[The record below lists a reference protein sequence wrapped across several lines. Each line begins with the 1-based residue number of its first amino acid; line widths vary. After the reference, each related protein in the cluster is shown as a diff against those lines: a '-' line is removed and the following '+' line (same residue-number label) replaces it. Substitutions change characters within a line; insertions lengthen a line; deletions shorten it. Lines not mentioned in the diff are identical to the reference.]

1 MINRQILKHKLDL
14 LSDEEVAEVLEYISI
29 MEAVRAQVSSP
40 DPLEEALL
48 GFLIQSMRYD
58 SSFSLGSLQPR
69 GLAN

>member
-1 MINRQILKHKLDL
+1 MINRQLLKHKLDL
-14 LSDEEVAEVLEYISI
+14 LSDEEVVEVLEYISI
-29 MEAVRAQVSSP
+29 MESVRAQVSSP

-58 SSFSLGSLQPR
+58 SSFSLGSPQPR